1 MKHNAGRGAGIL
13 AVILAISL
21 LLSGCGKLS
30 GGNKTAGDGLTVRI
44 SMYNDIAYSAWRTY
58 VEKQCPDLTIIWE
71 NNRNS
76 TQNLIY
82 QASHGDMADIVTIRR
97 FETDSA
103 AELAPY
109 LADLGRDNPEL
120 AASFTEG
127 VLDGFTFNGKICWYP
142 APGMMEGI
150 YADTSLF
157 DQYGVKVPQT
167 LEELESACSRFE
179 ALGVDAL
186 SIEASAGF
194 RGVLLL
200 EGFNYAGYFTEGSGK
215 TWLSGFLSGGSPAL
229 TEEGGSQL
237 ADTLREMKQAG
248 VLEQE
253 DLSTKAADSL
263 TSFDSGKAAMIM
275 NGSDHIYS
283 SKSGAAC
290 RFIPCLGKT
299 AADQILYTYP
309 IFSTAVSGE
318 AEKNP
323 EKLAAVKQVLNV
335 MYSGEAQQVLA
346 QNADTLLSYN
356 KGIKLPVG
364 DIYASVSDLI
374 AEKKYFIR
382 FLNRNMFSAS
392 TAAVK
397 AMLTG
402 DPSDEEFTEIFNA
415 EITKPKDTTV
425 VGTSNLEAGNQL
437 GEDHPLERSAAS
449 VLAQTVQSTTG
460 ADVVLIESKCASAPI
475 YKGDYT
481 QDDLNAVIA
490 DEPLYEAELTG
501 EQLSDV
507 FNDAILGTT
516 TYAYLNIEPIV
527 DYPAL
532 SGMTAF
538 LAANG
543 QDNTLRLPDGSA
555 IDPSV
560 RYHVVI
566 SQTIA
571 SALSY
576 LQNESAG
583 SFASIPDTLL
593 SAFSGKLSLGALPE
607 AQQYFEVEAPQ

>member
-1 MKHNAGRGAGIL
+1 MQKLGRIGRLSALAL
-13 AVILAISL
+13 AVLLA
-21 LLSGCGKLS
+21 LSGCGLLPGAARRS
-30 GGNKTAGDGLTVRI
+30 GGTTLRV

-58 VEKQCPDLTIIWE
+58 VEKQCPDLTIVWE

-76 TQNLIY
+76 TQNLLY
-82 QASHGDMADIVTIRR
+82 QAKHGDMADIVTIRR

-109 LADLGRDNPEL
+109 LADLGREDPEL
-120 AASFTEG
+120 TASFTAG
-127 VLDGFTFNGKICWYP
+127 ALDGFTFDDKICWYP

-150 YADTSLF
+150 YANTSLF
-157 DQYGVKVPQT
+157 EQYGVKIPET
-167 LEELESACSRFE
+167 LEELGAACGRFE
-179 ALGVDAL
+179 ALGIDAL

-200 EGFNYAGYFTEGSGK
+200 EGFNYADYFARGTGK
-215 TWLSGFLSGGSPAL
+215 TWLTDFLSGGSAAL
-229 TEEGGSQL
+229 TEEGGAQL
-237 ADTLREMKQAG
+237 ADTLREMKQTG
-248 VLEQE
+248 ILEQD
-253 DLSTKAADSL
+253 DLSFKSEDSL
-263 TSFDSGKAAMIM
+263 ALFDSGKSAMIM
-275 NGSDHIYS
+275 NGSDHIYA

-290 RFIPCLGKT
+290 QFIPCLGKT
-299 AADQILYTYP
+299 AADQVLYTYP
-309 IFSTAVSGE
+309 IFSAAVSGE
-318 AEKNP
+318 AASDP
-323 EKLAAVKQVLNV
+323 EKADAVKRVLDA
-335 MYSGEAQQVLA
+335 MYSAEAQEVLA
-346 QNADTLLSYN
+346 QGAEALLSYN
-356 KGIKLPVG
+356 TGVELPVS
-364 DIYASVSDLI
+364 DIYRPVSGLI
-374 AEKKYFIR
+374 AEKRCFIR

-402 DPSDEEFTEIFNA
+402 DPSDAEFTKLFND
-415 EITKPKDTTV
+415 ELTKPKDTTV
-425 VGTSNLEAGNQL
+425 VGTSNLAAGNQL
-437 GEDHPLERSAAS
+437 GEDRPLERSAAS
-449 VLAQTVQSTTG
+449 VLAQTVQSATG
-460 ADVVLIESKCASAPI
+460 ADVVLIESKCAAAPI

-501 EQLSDV
+501 AQLGDI

-516 TYAYLNIEPIV
+516 TYSYLNIEPIV

-543 QDNTLRLPDGSA
+543 QDNTLRLPGGSA
-555 IDPSV
+555 IAPSA

-576 LQNESAG
+576 LQNENAA
-583 SFASIPDTLL
+583 SFSPIQETLL
-593 SAFSGKLSLGALPE
+593 SAFAAKLRLGALPE
-607 AQQYFEVEAPQ
+607 PQQYFEVEAPQ